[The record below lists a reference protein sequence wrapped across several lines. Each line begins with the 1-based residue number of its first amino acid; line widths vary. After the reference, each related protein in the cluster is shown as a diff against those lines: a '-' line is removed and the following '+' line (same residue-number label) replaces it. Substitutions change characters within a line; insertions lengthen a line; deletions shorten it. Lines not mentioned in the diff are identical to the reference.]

1 MRKQNVVL
9 SSLIALYLISGVTF
23 SSSADDVY
31 VDLSVLSAL
40 RSSEEFVADGAPLFP
55 DVKNAPKKAQKKKT
69 RTPKKAVAKKHIAPK
84 VKPVVQ
90 VLPAESQVSAP
101 VVEVKKEVLP
111 EPVVS
116 EPDLSSESAQVDSL
130 PIQENV
136 FDEVKKQAENAVPL
150 TPKADEEQEIN
161 APQAIVTQELTKE
174 EITAMP
180 ELGQVEEPELANA
193 PELLV
198 ATPIAEP
205 TAKIENDESDESSVQ
220 NSIEPSVSTPQAL
233 VESVKSNQISFADGS
248 DELSDEHKR
257 QLDAIVAGFSNPSA
271 NMIAINSYN
280 YDDGTDVF
288 NKKRLS
294 LRRIVAVRSYLLN
307 LGYKNFMPKVINLTD
322 DISKSNIV
330 ELEEIK

>member
-1 MRKQNVVL
+1 M
-9 SSLIALYLISGVTF
+9 
-23 SSSADDVY
+23 
-31 VDLSVLSAL
+31 
-40 RSSEEFVADGAPLFP
+40 
-55 DVKNAPKKAQKKKT
+55 
-69 RTPKKAVAKKHIAPK
+69 
-84 VKPVVQ
+84 
-90 VLPAESQVSAP
+90 PAESQVSAP

-116 EPDLSSESAQVDSL
+116 EPDLSSESAQVDAL

-136 FDEVKKQAENAVPL
+136 FDEAKKQAENAVPL
-150 TPKADEEQEIN
+150 TSKAEQEEQEIN
-161 APQAIVTQELTKE
+161 APQAIVPQEPIKE

-180 ELGQVEEPELANA
+180 EPEQVEEPVNT

-198 ATPIAEP
+198 ANPVVEP
-205 TAKIENDESDESSVQ
+205 TAKIENDESDETSVQ

-233 VESVKSNQISFADGS
+233 VEPVKSNQISFADGS